1 MCTDGYLNEGRID
14 ANLMNSSQDDM
25 QQMSP
30 NVRTGLS
37 RNYDKAFAEFQ
48 KFMQGLRAED
58 LFALK
63 QFLLVDLSYNRP
75 VSVNTVPESAKPSV
89 MPSAEDFPGTFLTVN
104 FVNYRA
110 VAIDMQVFLFSKNT
124 SISVHFC
131 YGIILSSLV
140 KQH

>member
-48 KFMQGLRAED
+48 IFVQGLQAED

-63 QFLLVDLSYNRP
+63 QFLLADSSYKRP
-75 VSVNTVPESAKPSV
+75 VSVKTVPESAKASV
-89 MPSAEDFPGTFLTVN
+89 MPSAEDFPGTFS
-104 FVNYRA
+104 
-110 VAIDMQVFLFSKNT
+110 D
-124 SISVHFC
+124 
-131 YGIILSSLV
+131 
-140 KQH
+140 